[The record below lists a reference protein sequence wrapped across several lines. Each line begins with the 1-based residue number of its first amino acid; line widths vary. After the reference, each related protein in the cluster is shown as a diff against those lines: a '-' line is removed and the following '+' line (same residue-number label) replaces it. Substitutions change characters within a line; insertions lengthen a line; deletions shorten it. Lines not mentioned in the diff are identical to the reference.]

1 MMPASKIDE
10 AEQALSRCRKVSTGD
25 IIMPDDVNCLVDAA
39 NSSVSAIRYALNEIY
54 ARAMTIDP
62 EDFYVRRYWQY
73 RYENTGA
80 LMLLEE
86 PVTYMRPSYGALLLD
101 GEGADQVEVEVV
113 KAFEDV
119 CEPGWEVMVAMLLG
133 KNTIK
138 TGVVKTA
145 QTNTFKFTDLST
157 LLLLVPRYLMSA
169 GATRGYVTVV
179 RDAISVRLYKGGSLI
194 NSYDIDVIGQ
204 LCGDYDCYYQDLCF
218 YWSPHCVY
226 FEPEKPERWYFV
238 EVENA
243 YRGALLSCILALDST
258 DIDSAEVL
266 AHNCTYDG
274 VPHVYLPAGTKLITY
289 FNLSSPRIWWGVDK
303 YYMLLMP
310 FPRPDLV
317 PDVES
322 DSLYCGEK
330 SVPIE

>member
-1 MMPASKIDE
+1 MPASKIDE

-54 ARAMTIDP
+54 ARVATIDP
-62 EDFYVRRYWQY
+62 EDFYVRRYSQY

-86 PVTYMRPSYGALLLD
+86 QYMYYRTSYGALLLD

-113 KAFEDV
+113 KASEDV

-157 LLLLVPRYLMSA
+157 LLLLVPRYVVST
-169 GATRGYVTVV
+169 GVTSGHIAVV

-194 NSYDIDVIGQ
+194 KDYSIDVIGQ
-204 LCGDYDCYYQDLCF
+204 LCGDEYCYYRDRCF
-218 YWSPHCVY
+218 YWSSHCVY
-226 FEPEKPERWYFV
+226 IEPENPERWYFV
-238 EVENA
+238 EVEDV
-243 YRGALLSCILALDST
+243 YWGTSLSCISALDST
-258 DIDSAEVL
+258 DINSAEVL
-266 AHNCTYDG
+266 ASNCTYDG
-274 VPHVYLPAGTKLITY
+274 APHMYLPAGTKMITY
-289 FNLSSPRIWWGVDK
+289 FTISSPKIRWGVGAYDIQI
-303 YYMLLMP
+303 MP

-317 PDVES
+317 PDEEG
-322 DSLYCGEK
+322 DSLYCGYTY
-330 SVPIE
+330 VPIR